1 MSLKASTK
9 KVLDGQALTPDEAL
23 ELYEQAELPTLGM
36 LADRTRRRLR
46 EEQGLPLDTVSYIID
61 RNINPTNVCVVDCGF
76 CAFYRRPGDDE
87 AYVLERDVIYQKI
100 DELRAAGG
108 IQLLLQGGHHP
119 RLKTAWF
126 AELFRDIKER
136 YPDTGFTA

>member
-100 DELRAAGG
+100 DELRAPEASSCCCKAAITRG
-108 IQLLLQGGHHP
+108 
-119 RLKTAWF
+119 
-126 AELFRDIKER
+126 
-136 YPDTGFTA
+136 